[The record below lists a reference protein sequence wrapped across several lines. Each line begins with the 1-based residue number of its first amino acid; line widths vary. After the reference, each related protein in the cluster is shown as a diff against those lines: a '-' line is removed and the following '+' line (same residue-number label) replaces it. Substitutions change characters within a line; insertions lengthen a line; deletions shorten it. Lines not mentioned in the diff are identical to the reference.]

1 MSWFPVVPSVL
12 AVLLVVGGVAAI
24 RSGWILPFQR
34 RRVYRTELFGW
45 AQLVMAV
52 AFGAQAAGLLLS
64 EGEAG
69 YVLGVVAMLALLAGL
84 VLAIVAQRPS
94 PDR

>member
-1 MSWFPVVPSVL
+1 MTWFPVVPSVL
-12 AVLLVVGGVAAI
+12 AVLLVAGGVAAV

-34 RRVYRTELFGW
+34 RRVHRTELFGW

-52 AFGAQAAGLLLS
+52 AFGAQAAGLLLG

-69 YVLGVVAMLALLAGL
+69 YVLGVVAMLALLGGL
-84 VLAIVAQRPS
+84 VLAIVAQRPT

>member
-1 MSWFPVVPSVL
+1 MSWFLVVPSVL
-12 AVLLVVGGVAAI
+12 GVLLVVGGVAAI
-24 RSGWILPFQR
+24 RTGWILPFQR
-34 RRVYRTELFGW
+34 RRVHRTELFGW

-52 AFGAQAAGLLLS
+52 AFGAQTAGQLLG

-69 YVLGVVAMLALLAGL
+69 YVLGVVTMIALLGGL